1 MNKIDEYKK
10 NLATAED
17 AVDFCTLVPE
27 EVFRYYP
34 ISLPVSILLKDE
46 NCDDNEKERI
56 DRLAKERTEQM
67 INGFDLRTNGYFNA
81 KFSVDSKLEESKLYD
96 GESEWRWRYVAG
108 QGIYGLQRT

>member
-67 INGFDLRTNGYFNA
+67 INGFDLRNWKKVSFMMVKVSGDGDMSQVKEYMDY
-81 KFSVDSKLEESKLYD
+81 SEHKLY
-96 GESEWRWRYVAG
+96 E
-108 QGIYGLQRT
+108 IY